1 MDIGSIKI
9 QPMNATFG
17 VDTPQSIKVLTKA
30 DVSGNL
36 DGKAFLLYG
45 VDSSGNLV
53 KKYVWLSKGGVGVD
67 PAIGGHSGIE
77 VDYAENDSASVIATK
92 IAAAVNPDPN
102 FNATASGSV
111 VTIVN
116 AFHGYAPPPRDSSV
130 PTGFAFEVLVQGS
143 KKELLGFL
151 DGDIEWSV
159 GKSMVDITAH
169 QRGAEVLGSIMNGT
183 ECEVTL
189 SLKET
194 TKEKL
199 LKALRGQGGSFI
211 PEGVDATE
219 LTGFGQYK
227 NFTNSTK
234 YASRLVLHPVNKMES
249 DRSEDI
255 CFWLAFPMLESITFS
270 GENIQTIPL
279 TFKIYPDLTKDHT
292 IQHFAVGDWTQLA

>member
-1 MDIGSIKI
+1 MDIGNIKI

-17 VDTPQSIKVLTKA
+17 VDLPQSVKVITKA
-30 DVSGNL
+30 DVSSDL

-45 VDSSGNLV
+45 VDTNGALV
-53 KKYVWLSKGGVGVD
+53 KKYVWLSEGGNGTD

-77 VDYAENDSASVIATK
+77 VAYDEDDSASVIATK
-92 IAAAVNPDPN
+92 IAAAVNPDTN
-102 FNATASGSV
+102 FNATSSGNT
-111 VTIVN
+111 VTIVG
-116 AFHGYAPPPRDSSV
+116 AFSGYAPAPRDSSV
-130 PTGFAFEVLVQGS
+130 PTGFAFEVTVQGS
-143 KKELLGFL
+143 KQESLGFL
-151 DGDIEWSV
+151 DGDIEWTV
-159 GKSMVDITAH
+159 GKSMVDVTAH

-199 LKALRGQGGSFI
+199 LKALRGQGGSYI

-249 DRSEDI
+249 DKSEDI

-279 TFKIYPDLTKDHT
+279 TFKIYPDLSKDQA
-292 IQHFAVGDWTQLA
+292 IQHFVVGDWSQLS